1 MKKLIF
7 ISILIIL
14 SVHLFAQ
21 EKHEVLV
28 VYIEVP
34 VRVMDGNLFVDTL
47 TPQDFEIYEDG
58 QLQDLK
64 SFYLVKNTNLQ
75 KQEGASWSTPN
86 TARRFFML
94 FQFLDYNPQLN
105 DAIDYFFKNV
115 LLPDDTLTVITPL
128 KRYTLPREALKTKT
142 KEQISKELQNL
153 VRKDTKIGAGDYN
166 SLLNDLKKIVR
177 SISSQTSSA
186 PMTGM
191 ESDSGSGFG
200 LEFQL
205 PRYKDT
211 LQRLDEIRIVDQRKF
226 LIFASQMKRMVGQK
240 IVFFFYQREFRPE
253 IDLRILN
260 QLMSLYQDQPNIIG
274 QVQDLFTMYNRATR
288 MDVKQ
293 ISQAFS
299 DASVMF
305 NFIFMNK
312 EPQDIRG
319 IKMHEQSED
328 VFDTFVQVADSSGG
342 IIDNSQNPS
351 DGFKLATN
359 SCQEYYL
366 LVYNP
371 KNYQKDGKFKNITII
386 VKNKNYKVSY
396 RKGYYAN

>member
-1 MKKLIF
+1 
-7 ISILIIL
+7 
-14 SVHLFAQ
+14 
-21 EKHEVLV
+21 
-28 VYIEVP
+28 
-34 VRVMDGNLFVDTL
+34 MDGNLFVNTL

-75 KQEGASWSTPN
+75 KQEGSSWSTPN
-86 TARRFFML
+86 TTRRFFIL

-105 DAIDYFFKNV
+105 DAIDYFFKNI

-128 KRYTLPREALKTKT
+128 KRYTLPREALETKT
-142 KEQISKELQNL
+142 REQISKELQNL

-177 SISSQTSSA
+177 NISGT

-211 LQRLDEIRIVDQRKF
+211 LQRLDEIRMVDQRKF
-226 LIFASQMKRMVGQK
+226 LIFASQMKRMEGQK

-253 IDLRILN
+253 INPRILN
-260 QLMSLYQDQPNIIG
+260 QLMSLYQDQPNIMG

-288 MDVKQ
+288 MDVTQ

-312 EPQDIRG
+312 EPEDIRG

-359 SCQEYYL
+359 ACQEYYL

-386 VKNKNYKVSY
+386 VRNKNYKVSY

>member
-7 ISILIIL
+7 IPILLIL

-21 EKHEVLV
+21 EQHEVLV
-28 VYIEVP
+28 VNIEVP
-34 VRVMDGNLFVDTL
+34 VRVMDGNLFVNNL
-47 TPQDFEIYEDG
+47 SPQDFEIYEDG

-64 SFYLVKNTNLQ
+64 SFYLVKNTKLQ
-75 KQEGASWSTPN
+75 KQEGSSWSTPN

-128 KRYTLPREALKTKT
+128 KRYTLPREALETKT
-142 KEQISKELQNL
+142 REQISKELQNL

-177 SISSQTSSA
+177 SISGT

-226 LIFASQMKRMVGQK
+226 LIFASQMKRMKGQK

-253 IDLRILN
+253 IDPRILN

-288 MDVKQ
+288 MDVTQ

-305 NFIFMNK
+305 NFIFMHK

-351 DGFKLATN
+351 DGFKLAAN
-359 SCQEYYL
+359 ACQEYYL

>member
-7 ISILIIL
+7 IPILIIL

-21 EKHEVLV
+21 EQHEVLV
-28 VYIEVP
+28 VNIEVP
-34 VRVMDGNLFVDTL
+34 VRVMDGNLFIDTL

-128 KRYTLPREALKTKT
+128 KRYTLPREALETKT
-142 KEQISKELQNL
+142 REQISKELQNL

-177 SISSQTSSA
+177 SISGT

-226 LIFASQMKRMVGQK
+226 LIFASQMKRMKGQK

-253 IDLRILN
+253 IDPQILN

-288 MDVKQ
+288 MDVNQ

-351 DGFKLATN
+351 DGFKLAVN
-359 SCQEYYL
+359 ACQEYYL